1 MEQEKTINTFI
12 KLNEKLIEKNN
23 EIENHFEK
31 LKNDCNKTEKNNN
44 NHYDEGKGKEKEKNN
59 QSEEIE
65 NKEIIHGNIKTDI
78 LTDNLITIGKS
89 FFDKR
94 NITQQFELLKD
105 NNSDN
110 ELEDSYLN
118 YEFSQKIMEYDNRF
132 NEVIKRINNIETII
146 NITAVNEIKKEEKKQ
161 EEEERIKKY
170 LNEKTDQIKH
180 DSSSFKE
187 NINNIINEKIIII
200 ENIKNKF
207 LNNYITKED
216 FEKTI
221 SEVNKNE
228 KHNDTKFQLLFDILE
243 KLKIDKKKIL
253 YQINLKKNHNQ
264 KTFQIIRMLNR
275 QTKHSVPIILK
286 KWRTNHLKKDLSKPW
301 STLKKQ

>member
-1 MEQEKTINTFI
+1 
-12 KLNEKLIEKNN
+12 
-23 EIENHFEK
+23 
-31 LKNDCNKTEKNNN
+31 
-44 NHYDEGKGKEKEKNN
+44 
-59 QSEEIE
+59 
-65 NKEIIHGNIKTDI
+65 
-78 LTDNLITIGKS
+78 
-89 FFDKR
+89 
-94 NITQQFELLKD
+94 
-105 NNSDN
+105 
-110 ELEDSYLN
+110 
-118 YEFSQKIMEYDNRF
+118 MEYDNRF

-243 KLKIDKKKIL
+243 KLKTDKKNPLPNQPEKEP
-253 YQINLKKNHNQ
+253 QPKNFSNNKNIEQTNQ
-264 KTFQIIRMLNR
+264 TLNSYNIEKNGEQII
-275 QTKHSVPIILK
+275 
-286 KWRTNHLKKDLSKPW
+286 
-301 STLKKQ
+301 